1 MQRIDIFFALEFST
15 DPEFIGMSAIAPI
28 PREPLAE
35 RLGSA
40 SFILARFW
48 TNLLDLQMAP
58 VIPDYGYW
66 SPFAHSARNTLVE
79 LINFS
84 YRCFLKTNM
93 AKKGCPAKPI
103 VFGKPHVRMRVHIR
117 RIAAHTAWVSTF
129 PVVKK
134 KLFIN
139 RY

>member
-1 MQRIDIFFALEFST
+1 MDIGLHLPIVPGMQRIDIFFALEFST

-28 PREPLAE
+28 PREPSAE

-40 SFILARFW
+40 CFILARFW

-93 AKKGCPAKPI
+93 AKKGHPAKPI
-103 VFGKPHVRMRVHIR
+103 VFGKPHVRMRVHN
-117 RIAAHTAWVSTF
+117 A
-129 PVVKK
+129 
-134 KLFIN
+134 
-139 RY
+139 